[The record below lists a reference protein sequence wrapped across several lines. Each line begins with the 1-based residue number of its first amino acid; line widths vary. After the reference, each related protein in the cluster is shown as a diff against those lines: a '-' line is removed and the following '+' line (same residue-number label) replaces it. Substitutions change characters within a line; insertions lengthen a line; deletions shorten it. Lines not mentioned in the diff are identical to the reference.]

1 MTQTQRLDV
10 RELINRNPLS
20 RFQKLIIFLGFC
32 VIALDG
38 FDIAIMGFIA
48 PTLKLEW
55 GVSNHQLGLVI
66 SAALIGLALGA
77 IFSGPLADW
86 LGRKKII
93 INSVFFFGFWTIA
106 TAFSHNVEQM
116 MFFRF
121 MTGLGL
127 GAAMPNIGTL
137 VSEYAPERQ
146 RSFIITVIFCGFTFG
161 AAAGGFSASWLI
173 PQFGWH
179 SLMALGGIL
188 PLLFAP
194 LLIWLLPESVR
205 FLVIKQAP
213 AARIRAIL
221 NRLYPGQISDNVRF
235 ILPAQPA
242 AGNAMRIVL
251 SRQYGFGSLMLWL
264 VYFMGLF
271 LVYILGSWLPT
282 LVKAVGMTVSQ
293 AAIMT
298 AIYQA
303 GGTLGSLFA
312 GWLMD
317 RINPHRALG
326 IIYAVGGLFTMAMGY
341 AAGSFA
347 LLCMLAFIS
356 GACLNGANTGMNA
369 LSARY
374 YPTQARAAAA
384 GGFSASWLIP
394 QFGWHS
400 LMALGGILP
409 LLFAPLLIW
418 LLPESVRFLVIKQA
432 PAARILAIL
441 NRLYPGQISDNVTFI
456 LPAQP
461 AAGNAMR
468 IVLSR
473 QYGFGSLMLWLVYFM
488 GLFLVYILGSWL
500 PTLVKAVGMTVSQAA
515 IMTAIYQAGG
525 TLGSLFAGWLMDRI
539 NPHRALGIIYAVGG
553 LFTMAMGYAA
563 GSFAL
568 LCMLAF
574 ISGACLNGA
583 NTGMNALSARYYPTQ
598 ARATGSSWMHGVG
611 RIGAILS
618 AFAGAEM
625 MALNLPFESV
635 FLILGIPAALT
646 VAGLAA
652 KGIFAA
658 GHPPVASTSPA
669 SVRGAS

>member
-146 RSFIITVIFCGFTFG
+146 RSFIITVIFCG
-161 AAAGGFSASWLI
+161 
-173 PQFGWH
+173 
-179 SLMALGGIL
+179 
-188 PLLFAP
+188 
-194 LLIWLLPESVR
+194 
-205 FLVIKQAP
+205 
-213 AARIRAIL
+213 
-221 NRLYPGQISDNVRF
+221 
-235 ILPAQPA
+235 
-242 AGNAMRIVL
+242 
-251 SRQYGFGSLMLWL
+251 
-264 VYFMGLF
+264 
-271 LVYILGSWLPT
+271 
-282 LVKAVGMTVSQ
+282 
-293 AAIMT
+293 
-298 AIYQA
+298 
-303 GGTLGSLFA
+303 
-312 GWLMD
+312 
-317 RINPHRALG
+317 
-326 IIYAVGGLFTMAMGY
+326 
-341 AAGSFA
+341 
-347 LLCMLAFIS
+347 
-356 GACLNGANTGMNA
+356 
-369 LSARY
+369 
-374 YPTQARAAAA
+374 
-384 GGFSASWLIP
+384 
-394 QFGWHS
+394 
-400 LMALGGILP
+400 
-409 LLFAPLLIW
+409 
-418 LLPESVRFLVIKQA
+418 
-432 PAARILAIL
+432 
-441 NRLYPGQISDNVTFI
+441 
-456 LPAQP
+456 
-461 AAGNAMR
+461 
-468 IVLSR
+468 
-473 QYGFGSLMLWLVYFM
+473 MLWLVYFM

>member
-205 FLVIKQAP
+205 FLVIKQAT
-213 AARIRAIL
+213 AARIR
-221 NRLYPGQISDNVRF
+221 
-235 ILPAQPA
+235 
-242 AGNAMRIVL
+242 
-251 SRQYGFGSLMLWL
+251 
-264 VYFMGLF
+264 
-271 LVYILGSWLPT
+271 
-282 LVKAVGMTVSQ
+282 
-293 AAIMT
+293 
-298 AIYQA
+298 
-303 GGTLGSLFA
+303 
-312 GWLMD
+312 
-317 RINPHRALG
+317 
-326 IIYAVGGLFTMAMGY
+326 
-341 AAGSFA
+341 
-347 LLCMLAFIS
+347 
-356 GACLNGANTGMNA
+356 
-369 LSARY
+369 
-374 YPTQARAAAA
+374 
-384 GGFSASWLIP
+384 
-394 QFGWHS
+394 
-400 LMALGGILP
+400 
-409 LLFAPLLIW
+409 
-418 LLPESVRFLVIKQA
+418 
-432 PAARILAIL
+432 AIL

-658 GHPPVASTSPA
+658 GHPAIASTSPA

>member
-10 RELINRNPLS
+10 RELINGNPLS
-20 RFQKLIIFLGFC
+20 RFQKLVVFLGFC

-48 PTLKLEW
+48 PTLKHEW
-55 GVSNHQLGLVI
+55 GVTNYELGFVI

-77 IFSGPLADW
+77 LLSGPLADW

-93 INSVFFFGFWTIA
+93 VNSVFFLGFWTIV
-106 TAFSHNVEQM
+106 TAFSQNIEQM
-116 MFFRF
+116 IFFRF

-146 RSFIITVIFCGFTFG
+146 RSFLITVIFCGFTFG

-173 PQFGWH
+173 PRFGWH

-205 FLVIKQAP
+205 FLVVKRAP

-221 NRLYPGQISDNVRF
+221 QRLYPGQIADNAEF
-235 ILPAQPA
+235 TLPAQPA
-242 AGNAMRIVL
+242 NTNAMRLVL
-251 SRQYGFGSLMLWL
+251 SRHYRLGSLMLWL

-282 LVKAVGMTVSQ
+282 LVKEVGLTVSQ
-293 AAIMT
+293 AAVMT

-303 GGTLGSLFA
+303 GGTVGSLFA

-326 IIYAVGGLFTMAMGY
+326 LIYAIGGLFTMAMGY
-341 AAGSFA
+341 AAASFA
-347 LLCMLAFIS
+347 LLCLLAFVS

-369 LSARY
+369 LSAR
-374 YPTQARAAAA
+374 
-384 GGFSASWLIP
+384 F
-394 QFGWHS
+394 
-400 LMALGGILP
+400 
-409 LLFAPLLIW
+409 
-418 LLPESVRFLVIKQA
+418 
-432 PAARILAIL
+432 
-441 NRLYPGQISDNVTFI
+441 
-456 LPAQP
+456 
-461 AAGNAMR
+461 
-468 IVLSR
+468 
-473 QYGFGSLMLWLVYFM
+473 
-488 GLFLVYILGSWL
+488 
-500 PTLVKAVGMTVSQAA
+500 
-515 IMTAIYQAGG
+515 
-525 TLGSLFAGWLMDRI
+525 
-539 NPHRALGIIYAVGG
+539 
-553 LFTMAMGYAA
+553 
-563 GSFAL
+563 
-568 LCMLAF
+568 
-574 ISGACLNGA
+574 
-583 NTGMNALSARYYPTQ
+583 YPTQ

-625 MALNLPFESV
+625 LALGLDFKSV

-646 VAGLAA
+646 VIGLAA
-652 KGIFAA
+652 KGYWAA
-658 GHPPVASTSPA
+658 SPA
-669 SVRGAS
+669 KAKSTITTTLRSPS